1 MSRDRLECLAK
12 AIKRLIREENRHSDP
27 PSTHYIPH
35 DLAYWILEAIKRFLN
50 GDVETL
56 DRALGLLRPPGR
68 PVDPNKSKNFDLAEL
83 ALMRRMQ
90 GKTWAEINN
99 EAFADRAEPPDER
112 YIRTLV
118 ARYKP
123 LILKKWCE
131 ELHRRW
137 LAKSEERKQRAILKN
152 SRRGKPDR

>member
-12 AIKRLIREENRHSDP
+12 AIKRLIREENRHSDR
-27 PSTHYIPH
+27 PSAHHIPH
-35 DLAYWILEAIKRFLN
+35 DLAYWFLGAAKRFLD
-50 GDVETL
+50 GDVKSL
-56 DRALGLLRPPGR
+56 DRALGLLRPPGH
-68 PVDPNKSKNFDLAEL
+68 PVDQNKSKNFDVAEK
-83 ALMRRMQ
+83 ALRRKMQ

-99 EAFADRAEPPDER
+99 EIFADKAEPPDER